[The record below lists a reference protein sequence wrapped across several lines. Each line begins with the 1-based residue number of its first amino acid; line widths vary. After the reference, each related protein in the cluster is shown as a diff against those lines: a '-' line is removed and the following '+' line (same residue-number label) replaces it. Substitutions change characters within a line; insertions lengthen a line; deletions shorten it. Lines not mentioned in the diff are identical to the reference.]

1 MRDTGM
7 TMTSTPQGVTRRPLW
22 DVLKTAAIVRKV
34 TLSRRPGRS
43 LHIALGLGLTVAF
56 QGMTAGSAAVS
67 TLPPG
72 SMPRVTI
79 VAKKPMLEPV
89 LASNPTLVAAIFD
102 AGFPQAKP
110 QTFNTQPDLDT
121 IPVVPVDEANE
132 MMAFGARTA
141 PRWLVH
147 TILQAAQQTGVD
159 PVYLMTLADVE
170 SSLSHKAKAP
180 TSSAE
185 GLFQFIDRTWLEIVH
200 AHAAEHGFAAIA
212 DAISY
217 VDGDP
222 VVKNDETRS
231 WIMSLRRDPY
241 FSALMACEL
250 IKDVERELRSS
261 GERELAEAEL
271 YLAHFL
277 GAGSAVRF
285 LEALDEQPNATA
297 ASLFP
302 KAAKANHGLFTEK
315 TGRKRRSITVAEFYE
330 RIDSKIIRRL
340 DRFDD
345 LTPTAF
351 ASTLSVQQTAEANA
365 LN

>member
-1 MRDTGM
+1 M

-22 DVLKTAAIVRKV
+22 DALKTAAKARKSKQVR
-34 TLSRRPGRS
+34 TARRTF
-43 LHIALGLGLTVAF
+43 HVAVGLGLTVAF
-56 QGMTAGSAAVS
+56 QGMTASSAAVS

-72 SMPRVTI
+72 SKPTVTI
-79 VAKKPMLEPV
+79 IAKTPMVEPV
-89 LASNPTLVAAIFD
+89 LANNPELVDSIFEAA
-102 AGFPQAKP
+102 FPKPKP
-110 QTFNTQPDLDT
+110 QHVMHPARLDSVP
-121 IPVVPVDEANE
+121 IVPVDRPEE
-132 MMAFGARTA
+132 LMEFGARTA

-147 TILQAAQQTGVD
+147 TILDAAKLAGVD

-170 SSLSHKAKAP
+170 SSLSPRAKAP

-185 GLFQFIDRTWLEIVH
+185 GLFQFIDRTWLEIVK
-200 AHAAEHGFAAIA
+200 AHAAEYGFGSLADKIA
-212 DAISY
+212 
-217 VDGDP
+217 VVNGDP
-222 VVKNDETRS
+222 VVQDDQTRS

-285 LEALDEQPNATA
+285 LEALDEQPNTSA

-302 KAAKANHGLFTEK
+302 AAAKANVNLFTEVK
-315 TGRKRRSITVAEFYE
+315 GRKRRNITVAEFYQ
-330 RIDSKIIRRL
+330 RIDSKIVRRL
-340 DRFDD
+340 NNYDG

-351 ASTLSVQQTAEANA
+351 ASTPAVRQMVEAGAVN
-365 LN
+365 